1 MIYRNRDRKMKF
13 WAFLGSA
20 IMLSVAM
27 EMLGAVDAVDD
38 SAVEKSY
45 SLVRNRL
52 KPSGTS
58 FERSLRSNEGM
69 GNIWEKASRIARSD
83 IEALRL
89 LNNADMMSMSLS
101 SSNDN
106 NGSTPTRPPTPKPT
120 PKPISP
126 SMPSAI
132 PNPTDAPQSVPS
144 SRPDL
149 NPQQSPSFVD
159 CSEGTLRNEYIF
171 DRLKH
176 ITQPDILM
184 DSTTPQGKAYAYL
197 ANDDPGITDHCSY
210 STLEQRYGLTTLF
223 FATNGETWIDSSG
236 WLGDEQECFWYGV
249 DCDDIDD
256 SNHLT
261 RILLRK

>member
-1 MIYRNRDRKMKF
+1 MNFRAI
-13 WAFLGSA
+13 LGSA
-20 IMLSVAM
+20 IVLSVAV
-27 EMLGAVDAVDD
+27 EMPGAVDGVDD
-38 SAVEKSY
+38 SAVEKPY

-106 NGSTPTRPPTPKPT
+106 NGRTPTRPPTPKPT
-120 PKPISP
+120 PISTT
-126 SMPSAI
+126 MPSAI
-132 PNPTDAPQSVPS
+132 PVPQEP
-144 SRPDL
+144 
-149 NPQQSPSFVD
+149 QSPSTRPD

-171 DRLKH
+171 DRLKL
-176 ITQPDILM
+176 ITQPEILM
-184 DSTTPQGKAYAYL
+184 DSTTPQGKAYDYL
-197 ANDDPGITDHCSY
+197 VNDDLGIIDHCSY
-210 STLEQRYGLTTLF
+210 STLEQRYGLTTF
-223 FATNGETWIDSSG
+223 FYTTNGEAWMDSSG
-236 WLGDEQECFWYGV
+236 WLGDEQECFWFGV

-261 RILLRK
+261 RLLLRK